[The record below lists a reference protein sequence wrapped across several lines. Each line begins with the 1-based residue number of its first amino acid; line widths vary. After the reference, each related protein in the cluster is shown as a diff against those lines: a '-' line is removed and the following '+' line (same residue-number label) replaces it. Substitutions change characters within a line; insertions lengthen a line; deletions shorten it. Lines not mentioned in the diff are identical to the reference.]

1 MSACNLGVSTAIGG
15 KVVWKGVKRLQNPLR
30 RGREIEMARRKTSSA
45 GPSGLARFAV
55 LQLHP
60 VWVPVVPPPE
70 APPIAVVELEATP
83 PEEVIPPDVVVLPE
97 LAVIVAPPVP
107 PMVSVSRPAVELS
120 VMFPST
126 TPAELF
132 AYDGLLMM
140 DPNPEEFTEPWVGL
154 LRDFVGENGKITPA
168 RLTGTRAFY
177 QRQLTTAIKRARF
190 LALLPYSDQHKV

>member
-107 PMVSVSRPAVELS
+107 AVSPEVVPVTPPEVVVPPDAVAPPVTKPAW
-120 VMFPST
+120 M
-126 TPAELF
+126 A
-132 AYDGLLMM
+132 GI
-140 DPNPEEFTEPWVGL
+140 
-154 LRDFVGENGKITPA
+154 R
-168 RLTGTRAFY
+168 RLE
-177 QRQLTTAIKRARF
+177 
-190 LALLPYSDQHKV
+190 